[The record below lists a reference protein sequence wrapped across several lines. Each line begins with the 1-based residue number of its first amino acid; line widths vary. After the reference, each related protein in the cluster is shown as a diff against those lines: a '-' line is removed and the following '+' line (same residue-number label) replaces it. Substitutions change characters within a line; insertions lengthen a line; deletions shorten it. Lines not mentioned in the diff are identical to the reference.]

1 MDRRSNHRENHKDS
15 LDHSVLLSTELNQLA
30 GTFKLEIDT
39 RNKEI

>member
-1 MDRRSNHRENHKDS
+1 MDRRSNHRDTTKIN
-15 LDHSVLLSTELNQLA
+15 LDHTVLLSTELKQLA